1 MHPAP
6 HGIRKEAESF
16 LHDCTVLPLATV
28 SAQTPWCAAV
38 YFAHRGRR
46 FYFFSSPDSRHV
58 RQLQDLPRAAGSISE
73 DNADWLKIRGV
84 QLSGTVR
91 RVDVGVEKIQAIG
104 LYLAKFP
111 LVESFVTRQHGAGH
125 LPASRLAHLSMYCLD
140 ADEIVYT
147 DNRRGFG
154 WRTELHLDD

>member
-6 HGIRKEAESF
+6 TGIREEVESF
-16 LHDCTVLPLATV
+16 LRDCTVLQLATM
-28 SAQTPWCAAV
+28 SATSPWCAAV
-38 YFAHRGRR
+38 YFAHRGWR

-58 RQLQDLPRAAGSISE
+58 RQLQDVPRAAGSISM
-73 DNADWLKIRGV
+73 DNADWLMIRSV

-91 RVDVGVEKIQAIG
+91 RVDVPVEKIQAIG

-111 LVESFVTRQHGAGH
+111 LVESFVARQHGAGH
-125 LPASRLAHLSMYCLD
+125 LPADRLAHLSMYCLD
-140 ADEIVYT
+140 ADEMVYT

>member
-1 MHPAP
+1 MHHAP
-6 HGIRKEAESF
+6 TGLREEVESF
-16 LHDCTVLPLATV
+16 LHDCTVLHLATV
-28 SAQTPWCAAV
+28 SAQTPWCATV

-58 RQLQDLPRAAGSISE
+58 HQLQELPRAAASISA

-91 RVDVGVEKIQAIG
+91 LVEAGSEKIQAIG

>member
-6 HGIRKEAESF
+6 NGIREEVESF
-16 LHDCTVLPLATV
+16 LHDCTIMHLATM
-28 SAQTPWCAAV
+28 SAVYPWCASV

-58 RQLQDLPRAAGSISE
+58 SHLQDVPRAAGSISV
-73 DNADWLKIRGV
+73 DNADWLMIRGV

-91 RVDVGVEKIQAIG
+91 RVDASVEKIQAIG
-104 LYLAKFP
+104 LYLTKFP
-111 LVESFVTRQHGAGH
+111 LVESFVARQHGAGH
-125 LPASRLAHLSMYCLD
+125 LPGGQLAHLSMYCLGVD
-140 ADEIVYT
+140 VVVYT